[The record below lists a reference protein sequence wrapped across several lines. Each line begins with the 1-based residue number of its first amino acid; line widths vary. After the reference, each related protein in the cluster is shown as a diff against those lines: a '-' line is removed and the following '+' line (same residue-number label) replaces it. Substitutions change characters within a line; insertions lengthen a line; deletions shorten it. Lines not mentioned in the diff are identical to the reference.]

1 VLNILA
7 ATAANAGEPALA
19 AGREPS
25 AAARVVAE
33 VMGALRRTGSEAVT
47 ARLAADPAGGID
59 VIRTAARRG
68 YLDAQVA
75 LGQCHLV
82 GWGVPRDPAAA
93 FRWFSLAAH
102 AGSAEAANLVGRCRE
117 FGWGTAVDL
126 AQAAACYRH
135 AARAG
140 FAWAQFN
147 YAEMVLAGRS
157 VPADRAEALVWYRRA
172 AASGHAKAMN
182 MLGRYYEEGWEMPAD
197 ASAAV
202 RWYRASA
209 VAGDCRGQVNLASR
223 LLGEGRIGEA
233 AHWLGKAV
241 EGAHRDLLADLAANL
256 AESPHA
262 PLRELA
268 VRARRRLDGLRQ
280 ES

>member
-1 VLNILA
+1 MLNILA
-7 ATAANAGEPALA
+7 AAAANAGEPALA
-19 AGREPS
+19 AGGEP
-25 AAARVVAE
+25 AVAARAVAE
-33 VMGALRRTGSEAVT
+33 VMRALRRSESDAVT
-47 ARLAADPAGGID
+47 ARLAADPAGSID
-59 VIRTAARRG
+59 VIRKAARRG

-82 GWGVPRDPAAA
+82 GWGVARDANMA

-117 FGWGTAVDL
+117 FGWGTTVDL

-140 FAWAQFN
+140 FPWAQFN
-147 YAEMVLAGRS
+147 YAEMAFAGRG

-182 MLGRYYEEGWEMPAD
+182 MLGRYHEEGWEMPAD
-197 ASAAV
+197 PSAAA

-233 AHWLGKAV
+233 ASWLGRAV
-241 EGAHRDLLADLAANL
+241 EGAHRDLLADLAATL

-262 PLRELA
+262 ALRELA
-268 VRARRRLDGLRQ
+268 ERARRMLDAMTELG
-280 ES
+280 